1 MLAGRSVVMAG
12 AILRGDL
19 HRKIDRPAEG
29 EKGGPITAINIGRY
43 AQPSPVDVVGN
54 LRTECSL

>member
-1 MLAGRSVVMAG
+1 MLAGKSVVMAA

-19 HRKIDRPAEG
+19 HRKSDRPAEGG

-43 AQPSPVDVVGN
+43 AHPP
-54 LRTECSL
+54 E